1 MNMIK
6 FYSPAVFEP
15 RANRFFNHQTND
27 ASLNVPR
34 TNIIESEKEFVIEM
48 AVPGFEKEQIE
59 IKMEQEKLIIKD
71 NPNVSNNEDSKWISR
86 EFRPTSFER
95 SFSVGRTLNTEEISA
110 RLLNGILSVAIAKR
124 IEQKVSSSKEIK
136 IS

>member
-15 RANRFFNHQTND
+15 RSNRFFDHLMNEANM
-27 ASLNVPR
+27 NVPG

-59 IKMEQEKLIIKD
+59 IKMEREKLIIKGSSKGKND
-71 NPNVSNNEDSKWISR
+71 ENTKWISR
-86 EFRPTSFER
+86 EFEPTSFER
-95 SFSVGRTLNTEEISA
+95 SFLVGRTLNTDEISA
-110 RLLNGILSVAIAKR
+110 RLLNGILSVTIAKR
-124 IEQKVSSSKEIK
+124 VEQKGSSTKEIK
-136 IS
+136 IG